1 MMMTAAGISWI
12 SGGTC
17 GSLKRG
23 WRHQFEDPKNLYQLL
38 ESEGYFSVPLAKV
51 RWLNTVSQRFCL
63 AAGLALRD
71 AYGTAEKLR
80 SNLDPTGV
88 ISLNRDGALQSNL
101 EYFKDYVDSGRKLAR
116 GNLFVHTLPTS
127 PLAETAITFGFKGPV
142 LHLSASNPKMN
153 LLINR
158 GEALGRRSPLN
169 LLCFAADENGIIC
182 FFIKPEEKG
191 ADVPIF
197 SLLEIQKR
205 IGHLWDL
212 KEIFTALQIEIEAIQ
227 K

>member
-1 MMMTAAGISWI
+1 MITAGISWI
-12 SGGTC
+12 SGGAC
-17 GSLKRG
+17 GSLRRG

-38 ESEGYFSVPLAKV
+38 ESEGCFSVPLAKV

-71 AYGTAEKLR
+71 AYGTPEKLR
-80 SNLDPTGV
+80 SDLDQTGV
-88 ISLNRDGALQSNL
+88 ISLSRDGALQSNL
-101 EYFKDYVDSGRKLAR
+101 EYFKDYVSSGRKLAR

-142 LHLSASNPKMN
+142 FHLSALDPKMA

-158 GEALGRRSPLN
+158 SEALGKKARLN

-182 FFIKPEEKG
+182 FFLKPEGTG
-191 ADVPIF
+191 ADFPGF
-197 SLLEIQKR
+197 SLKEIQKR
-205 IGHLWDL
+205 IGHLWNL
-212 KEIFTALQIEIEAIQ
+212 KEIFTALQIETEITQ
-227 K
+227 H